1 MLKHRSLLR
10 IRRPHDSIFHE
21 VFRRH
26 HSARGLARVADRR
39 IAQPQAAIE
48 LPADVACPGFAVRLQ
63 ANGQPQVFR
72 EFKDKDRQV
81 VRMISAGRG
90 SVLTFTNMSSGAS
103 TTFKTGGSVSHT
115 TVNPDGTWTVAGTGL
130 NTIILF
136 PTDTPAGPS
145 TVLYIGRIVYTLT
158 DPGGENIFTLQS
170 FHGTSKDI
178 CEVLSA

>member
-1 MLKHRSLLR
+1 MTATSKKYFGAIAVLAGLLA
-10 IRRPHDSIFHE
+10 PPTGVS
-21 VFRRH
+21 
-26 HSARGLARVADRR
+26 
-39 IAQPQAAIE
+39 AQPQEPID
-48 LPADVACPGFAVRLQ
+48 LPPGVACPGFAVRLQ
-63 ANGQPQVFR
+63 ANGLPQVSR
-72 EFKDKDRQV
+72 EFKDKSGAV

-90 SVLTFTNMSSGAS
+90 SVLTFTNLSSGAS

-115 TVNPDGTWTVAGTGL
+115 TVNADGTWTVAGTGL

-158 DPGGENIFTLQS
+158 DPGVENIFALQS
-170 FHGTSKDI
+170 FNGTSKDI